1 LLLPTIIAALARVN
15 GDALAAPLDNHQDP
29 PVTYTDPRGPHA
41 RALSDFFAGDR
52 DASIVVHSSLG
63 EHEVLPVA
71 VFFRAPEDFFPFERA
86 ALPLCRGRVLDIGAG
101 TGVHTLY
108 LQDRGFE
115 VCAIDVLPE
124 AVEIMRAAG
133 VRDARL
139 ADVWEFEDEPF
150 DTILMMMNGIGIL
163 GTLAGLDRFLREVP
177 RLLRPD
183 GQIVL
188 DSGPAR
194 VVGEPDDAAV
204 EVAIAGDET
213 HHSEAWITLEYKG
226 QKGPP
231 FRELYA
237 DSEILTRHAAAAG
250 YESEIVVRDEL
261 GGYVARLWR

>member
-1 LLLPTIIAALARVN
+1 M
-15 GDALAAPLDNHQDP
+15 PLGILQDP
-29 PVTYTDPRGPHA
+29 PVTYNDPRGPHG
-41 RALSDFFAGDR
+41 RALRDFFAGDR
-52 DASIVVHSSLG
+52 NASIVVHSSLG
-63 EHEVLPVA
+63 EHEELPVA

-108 LQDRGFE
+108 LQEQGFE
-115 VCAIDVLPE
+115 VCAIDVIPE

-139 ADVWEFEDEPF
+139 ADVWAFEDEPF

-163 GTLAGLDRFLREVP
+163 GTLEGLDRFLRQVG
-177 RLLRPD
+177 RLLKPD

-188 DSGPAR
+188 DSGPAH

-204 EVAIAGDET
+204 EVGISGDAAY
-213 HHSEAWITLEYKG
+213 HGEAWITLEYRG
-226 QKGPP
+226 QRGPP

-237 DSEILTRHAAAAG
+237 DSETLIRHAAAAG
-250 YESEIVVRDEL
+250 FQCDLVFRDEL

>member
-1 LLLPTIIAALARVN
+1 MTELLAVLVEIL
-15 GDALAAPLDNHQDP
+15 QDP
-29 PVTYTDPRGPHA
+29 PVTYSHPREPHA
-41 RALSDFFAGDR
+41 RALGDFFGGDR
-52 DASIVVHSSLG
+52 DASMVVHSSLG
-63 EHEVLPVA
+63 EREELPVA

-86 ALPLCRGRVLDIGAG
+86 AMPLCRGRVLDVGAG

-108 LQDRGFE
+108 LQDQGFE

-124 AVEIMRAAG
+124 AVQIMRSAG

-163 GTLAGLDRFLREVP
+163 GTLEGLDRFLREVP
-177 RLLRPD
+177 RLLEPD

-194 VVGEPDDAAV
+194 VVGEPGDAAV

-213 HHSEAWITLEYKG
+213 HHGEPWIVLEYKG
-226 QKGPP
+226 QRGPP

-237 DSEILTRHAAAAG
+237 DSETLTLHAAAAG
-250 YESEIVVRDEL
+250 FGCEVVFRDEL
-261 GGYVARLWR
+261 GGYVARLRR